1 MCLVTFWKCYFPP
14 PPTQNPPPQKPPKH
28 HHPHHHD
35 NKKNQ
40 IHTKIKIAQRE
51 RSVRGF
57 PAKSKALSR
66 RRSRRFVGQRLCVHG
81 WSGLWVRRRSRKLV
95 RGTKALGRRRSWRL
109 VVAGNGLSLSLS
121 LCVFQKM
128 RFEGKIKT
136 EMTLHPTHSQ
146 TEKHFRKM
154 YFPCAIKH
162 LHLRKSISGNHFHPK
177 QTQSQS
183 QFLFYPKYIILPVS
197 PKKHFLQITF
207 NEVPMINNVV

>member
-1 MCLVTFWKCYFPP
+1 MLFSTTTNTKPTTTKTTKTP
-14 PPTQNPPPQKPPKH
+14 PPTPPRQQKKSNSH
-28 HHPHHHD
+28 
-35 NKKNQ
+35 KNQ
-40 IHTKIKIAQRE
+40 NRTERE
-51 RSVRGF
+51 IGSWVSGEVEGSKS
-57 PAKSKALSR
+57 PAKSKVRGSKALCS
-66 RRSRRFVGQRLCVHG
+66 
-81 WSGLWVRRRSRKLV
+81 WVIWALGSPAKSKIGSWV
-95 RGTKALGRRRSWRL
+95 RGTKALGRRRSRRL
-109 VVAGNGLSLSLS
+109 VVAGNGLFLSLS

-136 EMTLHPTHSQ
+136 EMTLHPTHGQ

-177 QTQSQS
+177 QMQSQS

>member
-1 MCLVTFWKCYFPP
+1 MLFSTTTNTKPTTTKTTKTP
-14 PPTQNPPPQKPPKH
+14 PPTPPRQQKKSNSH
-28 HHPHHHD
+28 
-35 NKKNQ
+35 KNQ
-40 IHTKIKIAQRE
+40 NRTERE
-51 RSVRGF
+51 IGLWVSGEVEGSKS
-57 PAKSKALSR
+57 PAKSKVRGSKALCS
-66 RRSRRFVGQRLCVHG
+66 
-81 WSGLWVRRRSRKLV
+81 WVIWALGSPAKSKIGSWV
-95 RGTKALGRRRSWRL
+95 RGTKALGRRRSRRL

-136 EMTLHPTHSQ
+136 EMTLHPTHGQ

-162 LHLRKSISGNHFHPK
+162 LHLWKSISGNHFHPK

>member
-1 MCLVTFWKCYFPP
+1 MGDLG
-14 PPTQNPPPQKPPKH
+14 
-28 HHPHHHD
+28 
-35 NKKNQ
+35 
-40 IHTKIKIAQRE
+40 
-51 RSVRGF
+51 SGF
-57 PAKSKALSR
+57 AGEVENWFVGSWHEGFGSPAKSKAR
-66 RRSRRFVGQRLCVHG
+66 
-81 WSGLWVRRRSRKLV
+81 
-95 RGTKALGRRRSWRL
+95 GRRQW
-109 VVAGNGLSLSLS
+109 ALSLSLS
-121 LCVFQKM
+121 LCVFQKI

-136 EMTLHPTHSQ
+136 EMTLHPTHGQ